1 MRTIHLILS
10 IRVEA
15 ESKLDSL
22 SDAIQELEQQ
32 TNYRIGSTEN
42 VKVLETEIL
51 KTESFNTKH
60 T

>member
-1 MRTIHLILS
+1 MKKVHLTLS

-15 ESKLDSL
+15 ETKLESL

-32 TNYRIGSTEN
+32 TDYQIGSTEN
-42 VKVLETEIL
+42 VKVLDTEIL
-51 KTESFNTKH
+51 KTEPFNTKH